1 MRLDCP
7 HCGQGLEYSGS
18 RPSFCGYCG
27 KGITQQTLDATTA
40 HQVEGPTEAPQ
51 PSGGDSEPELKT
63 VGGYRLVRP
72 LGAGGMGT
80 VYEAEETATGRHVA
94 LKLIA
99 AEFATSHEAL
109 ERFRREG
116 RLASGI
122 AHPRCVFV
130 VAADEEAG
138 RPYIVM
144 ELMPGAT
151 LKDVVEQRGAL
162 PLQEAVAK
170 ILDVIDGLR
179 EAHRLGVVHRDVKPS
194 NCFVEA
200 DGRVKIGDFGLS
212 KSLALDGHLTRT
224 GSFVGTPL
232 FASPEQVRGEA
243 VDHQS
248 DVYSVAA
255 TLYCMLTGRAPFQS
269 TDATIT
275 LVKIVSDPTPP
286 MRAVRPE
293 LPQALDEVVLR
304 GLERDRPRR
313 WRDLDDFRSAL
324 LPFVPGQQSAP
335 PLGLRFGAFLIDYF
349 ILLAIGTVVG
359 LFWWYQFGDEVVHP
373 PTANRHAVWQTF
385 VGMLMWALYF
395 IVPESIWGCSFG
407 KLLLGLRVRTAVGSV
422 QPDLGKIA
430 LRLVVFYV
438 LVNLGSLFVLSLMW
452 IKTDMPSQAGVVL
465 SLFVGLAFYPF
476 EALGLGL
483 IFCTMRAR
491 NGYRGLHE
499 FASGTR
505 VIWLRPQEKRR
516 PVGAARLDQDLG
528 HPAGLP
534 ERIGAYAIRGAFR
547 TSGVRLLLGDD
558 EALQRQ
564 VIIHLRPLTEPPLD
578 SKRRELTR
586 PTRLRWVAGGRI
598 EGEQWDAFLAPAGTS
613 LPELTSEQAGLPWK
627 EVRPIL
633 EQLAEELTIAAKEGT
648 SPLSLSVDQVRVQ
661 SGGHVQLMDWSLR
674 EADVTSSPQQG
685 LTFLGQTAM
694 MALEGRPWNTEEA
707 GGVTLVAKKTR
718 NRRRFR
724 HPPVPEHAAGLLAR
738 LLGFKEPFRNVREF
752 ECELA
757 ETRDRATEVTRA
769 RRAAHVAVFSALIF
783 FVVISCMLPVGA
795 FVGFMSFMGLL
806 VESETKKETLRDLEK
821 GTWRDFAVS
830 AVNPDPVV
838 RLSGL
843 AQLDADLQLRKQ
855 LLKRIED
862 TQRQRDAHLDSLS
875 WFMRKIVQFID
886 DEIEKEKAKGNVVRD
901 KKSANSSAN
910 FRKQASAPTSSSN
923 SPPPLDA
930 VAIGCI
936 CWLAFWPVIWVL
948 WAFVWRGGFSFS
960 WMGLALARSDGRKAA
975 RWQCALRALLLWLPV
990 FGLLAGAVWLDA
1002 WFWLSLPTGVPDPW
1016 LWWVSCGLWYGGVL
1030 LLPLYALLAIQ
1041 FPLRGLHDW
1050 LVGTYLVPR

>member
-1 MRLDCP
+1 MHLDCP

-27 KGITQQTLDATTA
+27 KGIAQQTLDATTA
-40 HQVEGPTEAPQ
+40 HQVEGPTEAPE
-51 PSGGDSEPELKT
+51 PCLTDSGTELKS

-275 LVKIVSDPTPP
+275 LVRIVSDPTPP

-313 WRDLDDFRSAL
+313 WRDLDEFRAAL
-324 LPFVPGQQSAP
+324 LPFVPGTQTAP

-349 ILLAIGTVVG
+349 ILLAIGTGMG
-359 LFWWYQFGDEVVHP
+359 LFWWYQFGDEMLHP
-373 PTANRHAVWQTF
+373 QTANRHAIWQTF
-385 VGMLMWALYF
+385 VGMLLWALYF
-395 IVPESIWGCSFG
+395 VAPESIWGCSFG
-407 KLLLGLRVRTAVGSV
+407 KWLLGLRVRTAVGSV
-422 QPDLGKIA
+422 RPDVGKIA
-430 LRLVVFYV
+430 LRLLVFYV
-438 LVNLGSLFVLSLMW
+438 LVNLGSLGLLALMW
-452 IKTDMPSQAGVVL
+452 LQSDMTSEAKVVL
-465 SLFVGLAFYPF
+465 SIFMGLAFYPL

-516 PVGAARLDQDLG
+516 PVGAARLDQDLA

-534 ERIGAYAIRGAFR
+534 ERIGAYAIRGAFP
-547 TSGVRLLLGDD
+547 TSGVKLLLGDD
-558 EALQRQ
+558 AALQRQ
-564 VIIHLRPLTEPPLD
+564 VIIHLRPLTEPALD
-578 SKRRELTR
+578 SKRREMTRATR
-586 PTRLRWVAGGRI
+586 PRWVAGGRL
-598 EGEQWDAFLAPAGTS
+598 EDDQWDAFLAPAGRS
-613 LPELTSEQAGLPWK
+613 LPELASEQAGLPWK

-648 SPLSLSVDQVRVQ
+648 SPVSLSVDQVRVQ
-661 SGGHVQLMDWSLR
+661 SGGHVQLLDWSLR
-674 EADVTSSPQQG
+674 EADVSTSPQQG
-685 LTFLGQTAM
+685 LEFLGQTAM
-694 MALEGRPWNTEEA
+694 VALEGRPWKDDD
-707 GGVTLVAKKTR
+707 GVGLTNPAKKTKGR
-718 NRRRFR
+718 KRFR

-738 LLGFKEPFRNVREF
+738 LLGFKEPYRNVREF

-757 ETRDRATEVTRA
+757 DTRDRATEVTRA

-795 FVGFMSFMGLL
+795 IVGFVTTMGVL
-806 VESETKKETLRDLEK
+806 VDSETKKEALRDLEM
-821 GTWRDFAVS
+821 GTWRDFTAS
-830 AVNPDPVV
+830 AVNPDFNV
-838 RLSGL
+838 RLGGL
-843 AQLDADLQLRKQ
+843 AQLDADLQLRQQ
-855 LLKRIED
+855 LLKRIEN
-862 TQRQRDAHLDSLS
+862 TQRQRNAQLDGLS
-875 WFMRKIVQFID
+875 WFLRKFVQFID
-886 DEIEKEKAKGNVVRD
+886 NEIEKERAKGNGVRD
-901 KKSANSSAN
+901 KKSANGLAN
-910 FRKQASAPTSSSN
+910 FRKQASAPRPSN
-923 SPPPLDA
+923 GPPPLDA
-930 VAIGCI
+930 FALGCI
-936 CWLAFWPVIWVL
+936 CWLAFWPVVWVL
-948 WAFVWRGGFSFS
+948 WAFVWRGGFSFG

-975 RWQCALRALLLWLPV
+975 RWQCAFA
-990 FGLLAGAVWLDA
+990 
-1002 WFWLSLPTGVPDPW
+1002 PW
-1016 LWWVSCGLWYGGVL
+1016 
-1030 LLPLYALLAIQ
+1030 
-1041 FPLRGLHDW
+1041 
-1050 LVGTYLVPR
+1050 